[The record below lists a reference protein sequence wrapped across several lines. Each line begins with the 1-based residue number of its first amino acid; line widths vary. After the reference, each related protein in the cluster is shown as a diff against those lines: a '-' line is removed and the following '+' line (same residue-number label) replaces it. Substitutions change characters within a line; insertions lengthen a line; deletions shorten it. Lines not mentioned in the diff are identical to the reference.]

1 MKQNYFGIQTTFI
14 IGVVLSVAII
24 KYAIGFNN
32 FMVLFW
38 DVRSIIIV
46 LGGVLAATHM
56 HFTDAQF
63 FKFFSRLIVAFS
75 IKAKHNLVQDIDYI
89 VYISTTIQSKGVTSI
104 LSDIEN
110 CKNPFL
116 P

>member
-63 FKFFSRLIVAFS
+63 FKLFGTHYFCGGLEAPEGPPGRGKSSVFAPSAPRFPLTVPASESLQFY
-75 IKAKHNLVQDIDYI
+75 N
-89 VYISTTIQSKGVTSI
+89 
-104 LSDIEN
+104 
-110 CKNPFL
+110 
-116 P
+116 